1 MTSPWP
7 EDLISC
13 VGEQL
18 MLAVNELKPSACEQV
33 CILVIECLPFF
44 TVRQRSW
51 LETSIKSLTPERICA
66 YVNNFDRF
74 CKLLEGRRVQVM
86 SLTSG
91 NAGTRDEPTSAT
103 SSSMGS
109 NRLDALFLSSI
120 EAFRSE
126 GRFGLKE
133 LIHSINLDFRDGLSH
148 GLFQDDWAACAEVM
162 NNAYIVYVLFI
173 HVCIHACVIFYL
185 TVKYK
190 MHSIYT

>member
-1 MTSPWP
+1 MRQWIGRICDVDEKADIGVSKGLGMTSPWP

-18 MLAVNELKPSACEQV
+18 MLAINELKPSACEQV

-44 TVRQRSW
+44 TARQRNW
-51 LETSIKSLTPERICA
+51 LETTIKSLTPERICA

-74 CKLLEGRRVQVM
+74 CKLLEGRRAQVM

-91 NAGTRDEPTSAT
+91 
-103 SSSMGS
+103 GS

-120 EAFRSE
+120 ESFRAE

-133 LIHSINLDFRDGLSH
+133 LIHFINLDFRDGLSH
-148 GLFQDDWAACAEVM
+148 GLFLDDWAACAEVRI
-162 NNAYIVYVLFI
+162 YSRFLS
-173 HVCIHACVIFYL
+173 VCV
-185 TVKYK
+185 
-190 MHSIYT
+190 